1 VWDKKMLITIISAV
15 VGVLMA
21 GVAMIQATPLTMRFA
36 SIWVL
41 IVCQIVFLYSFLSL
55 GTRS

>member
-1 VWDKKMLITIISAV
+1 MLITTISAV

-21 GVAMIQATPLTMRFA
+21 GVAIIQATPFTMRFA

-41 IVCQIVFLYSFLSL
+41 IVCEIVFLYSFLSL